1 MLFEQIFRSL
11 VENTNDVIMVL
22 DDTPLEDGG
31 PNIVYVNP
39 AFEQLM
45 GYTAQEV
52 VGQNPKLLQ
61 GPGTDDKTRFEIRD
75 AMRHGKG
82 IRTQILNYD
91 KHGKELWLDINM
103 VPLFDADGEL
113 AYYAAIERD
122 LTEYKRLQS
131 HLENMATTDSLT
143 TLPNRAALMDCAAK
157 EFDRARR
164 YIHPLSVVM
173 IDVDHFKS
181 VNDKHGH
188 AVGDQVLRALGE
200 ICQRGLRGSDLLGRV
215 GGEEFVLLLPDTPQA
230 NAAYVA
236 ERMREQLA
244 KSPITMGTL
253 TLAVTAS
260 FGVACLSEQDAD
272 FSAILKRADEAM
284 YLAKQNGRNQVQVA
298 LSSPPS

>member
-11 VENTNDVIMVL
+11 VANINDVVMVM
-22 DDTPLEDGG
+22 DATPLDDGG
-31 PNIVYVNP
+31 PKIIYVNP

-45 GYTAQEV
+45 GYTAEEV

-61 GPGTDDKTRFEIRD
+61 GPGTDDETRFKIRD

-143 TLPNRAALMDCAAK
+143 GLPNRAALIDCALK

-164 YIHPLSVVM
+164 YVHPLSVVM

-188 AVGDQVLRALGE
+188 AIGDQVLQAVGVL
-200 ICQRGLRGSDLLGRV
+200 CQKGLRGSDLLGRV
-215 GGEEFVLLLPDTPQA
+215 GGEEFVLLLPDTPKA
-230 NAAYVA
+230 NAIFVA

-244 KSPITMGTL
+244 KSPISLASL
-253 TLAVTAS
+253 TLSITAS
-260 FGVACLSEQDAD
+260 FGVACISEQDAD
-272 FSAILKRADEAM
+272 FNDILRRADAAM
-284 YLAKQNGRNQVQVA
+284 YQAKQNGRNQVQAAV
-298 LSSPPS
+298 